1 MRSEVKGVNKMNIN
15 DISEMGAK
23 RADDKKEYDEKM
35 QEQWIRT
42 KNIVILKNIKAYYQL
57 QNDRYQD

>member
-1 MRSEVKGVNKMNIN
+1 MNIN